1 VITIDAVGLQTSGIE
16 LPDSAGLAAELA
28 LGITVI
34 VPELIEAAVGF
45 SFNADLIVSRVGS
58 GFDELLA
65 LWPGLTRPEQSDID
79 SRLRLPFGA
88 FHSIIA
94 DGELVH

>member
-1 VITIDAVGLQTSGIE
+1 VITIDAVGLQSSGIE
-16 LPDSAGLAAELA
+16 LPDSAGFAAELA

-58 GFDELLA
+58 GFDQMLA
-65 LWPGLTRPEQSDID
+65 FCPRLTWSEESDIY
-79 SRLRLPFGA
+79 SRLRLPFCA